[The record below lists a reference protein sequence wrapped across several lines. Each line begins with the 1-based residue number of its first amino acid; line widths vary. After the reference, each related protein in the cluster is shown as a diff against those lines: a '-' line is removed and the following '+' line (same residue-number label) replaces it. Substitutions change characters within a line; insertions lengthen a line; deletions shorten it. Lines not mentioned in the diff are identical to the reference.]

1 MPHTITYNS
10 VVHILEANIQGDYH
24 VDEAKQLML
33 ETLKMIEE
41 HNCLRILIDVRDAE
55 IRLSNQEIYTASLN
69 FSEAA
74 RASDLPILKSKR
86 AIVVIEESKDT
97 KYVETLIVTRGHG
110 VKLFQDVDE
119 AKEWLLK

>member
-10 VVHILEANIQGDYH
+10 VVHILEANIQGDYLAA
-24 VDEAKQLML
+24 EAKQLML

-41 HNCLRILIDVRDAE
+41 HNCFRILIDVRDAE

-97 KYVETLIVTRGHG
+97 KYVETLFVTRGHG

>member
-10 VVHILEANIQGDYH
+10 EMHILEANIQGDYL

-41 HNCLRILIDVRDAE
+41 HDCFRILIDVRDAE
-55 IRLSNQEIYTASLN
+55 LKLSAWEIYSASLN

-74 RASDLPILKSKR
+74 IASDLPILKTKR
-86 AIVVIEESKDT
+86 AIVVTEESKDT
-97 KYVETLIVTRGHG
+97 KYVETLFAKRGHR